1 MSYYHVLFSLW
12 HIALA
17 QVLVHSLFWWFVIPH
32 WDVSFIRAGT
42 SSDLFTTEFSD
53 LRIVP
58 SSSQEVLSKHLLNSF
73 NKSFVIGVLYA
84 LSLVHCRH
92 SLSIYARMLMDS
104 GSSEKI
110 NIGSHKGFFHDAMKG
125 R

>member
-1 MSYYHVLFSLW
+1 MSYSHVLFSLW
-12 HIALA
+12 HIELA

-32 WDVSFIRAGT
+32 WDVSFIRAET

-58 SSSQEVLSKHLLNSF
+58 SSSQEVLSKYLLNSF
-73 NKSFVIGVLYA
+73 NKSFVIRVLYA

-92 SLSIYARMLMDS
+92 SLSIYAILKEAHGQWELREHEHLEPQRVFS
-104 GSSEKI
+104 
-110 NIGSHKGFFHDAMKG
+110 
-125 R
+125 